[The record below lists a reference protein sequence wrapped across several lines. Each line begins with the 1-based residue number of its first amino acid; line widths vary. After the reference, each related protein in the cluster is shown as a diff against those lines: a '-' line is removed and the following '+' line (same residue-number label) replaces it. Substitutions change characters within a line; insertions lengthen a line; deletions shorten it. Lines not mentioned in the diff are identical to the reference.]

1 MSGTFIDYRHIG
13 RSGIHRLPVMSGANA
28 RSRNLPGSF
37 NGFLAETGNSETDPV
52 SDMFVSGG
60 FIDRCEIVSAFAAR
74 LCRPRDTD
82 HMIPH
87 E

>member
-1 MSGTFIDYRHIG
+1 MMSGTFIDYRHIG

-52 SDMFVSGG
+52 MVIWKVGHQYRYGLLF
-60 FIDRCEIVSAFAAR
+60 
-74 LCRPRDTD
+74 
-82 HMIPH
+82 
-87 E
+87 